1 MANPRMEGTHKP
13 INRAESLSPLNHRTS
28 EKTRE
33 RNAESSINRSVIVN
47 LLSIKIYFKSVIN
60 IPQIYYWYINLINF
74 NVK

>member
-1 MANPRMEGTHKP
+1 MANPRMEGTHKQ

-28 EKTRE
+28 ENTRE

-74 NVK
+74 QIK